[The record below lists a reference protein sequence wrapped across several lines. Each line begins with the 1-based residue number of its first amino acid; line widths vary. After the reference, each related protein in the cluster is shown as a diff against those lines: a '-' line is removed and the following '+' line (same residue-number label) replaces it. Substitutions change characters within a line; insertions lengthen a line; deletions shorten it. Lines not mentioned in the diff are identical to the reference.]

1 MLEFLAEK
9 KVYDEKEMLQARQE
23 LLGETYMVDFAIDIY
38 TALHESE
45 EVPKEM
51 VEKRLQVLEM
61 LERQDEVIKPVR
73 DIISNPEVQEHLDSG
88 RQDPAQFE
96 NILAQNGFKPEM
108 IDTLYEYSKLQYD
121 CGLYQQASDY
131 LYFYKTVAPPDNK
144 HADSALWGKL
154 SSEILLQNWDTALED
169 LLALRRRIEEAN
181 KQSPLVVLQQRTW
194 LIHWSLYV
202 YFNHEKGPE
211 DIINFFLYEQH
222 YLNAIQTTC
231 PHILRYLTAAVVI
244 SKRRQVILKDLVKVI
259 RQESY
264 AYKDPITEFIECLY
278 VDFDFSGAQEKLA
291 ECEKVL
297 DGDFFLVSCKS
308 EFIENA
314 RLSIFETFCRIHQC
328 ISISMLAQ
336 KLNMDPESAE
346 RWIVNLIRN
355 VRLDAKI
362 DAVKGHVVMA
372 AQSQSVYQRVID
384 KTKPVAFQSQLISQ
398 SVEKRLESQRQ
409 QQRQAKLFPP
419 DE

>member
-1 MLEFLAEK
+1 
-9 KVYDEKEMLQARQE
+9 MLQARQE

-211 DIINFFLYEQH
+211 DIINFFLYEQ
-222 YLNAIQTTC
+222 Q
-231 PHILRYLTAAVVI
+231 
-244 SKRRQVILKDLVKVI
+244 
-259 RQESY
+259 
-264 AYKDPITEFIECLY
+264 
-278 VDFDFSGAQEKLA
+278 
-291 ECEKVL
+291 
-297 DGDFFLVSCKS
+297 
-308 EFIENA
+308 
-314 RLSIFETFCRIHQC
+314 
-328 ISISMLAQ
+328 
-336 KLNMDPESAE
+336 
-346 RWIVNLIRN
+346 
-355 VRLDAKI
+355 
-362 DAVKGHVVMA
+362 
-372 AQSQSVYQRVID
+372 
-384 KTKPVAFQSQLISQ
+384 
-398 SVEKRLESQRQ
+398 
-409 QQRQAKLFPP
+409 
-419 DE
+419 